1 MTFKLSRAKIEDSLL
16 SKYWPK
22 ATTDWINSKFEDEDG
37 SGAIQDEE
45 VLDIAVSLE
54 TLANDLREIVEDT
67 RKKRTIYEYLSRN
80 NLDLTEFEEMARLWL
95 E

>member
-1 MTFKLSRAKIEDSLL
+1 MTFKLSRAKIEESLL
-16 SKYWPK
+16 SNYWPK
-22 ATTDWINSKFEDEDG
+22 ATADWINSKFEDEDG

-45 VLDIAVSLE
+45 VLDVAVSLE
-54 TLANDLREIVEDT
+54 TLANDLRNIVEDT